1 MIDRPFDQ
9 FRDTFKEANTR
20 SKELFK
26 YVFEKSDSIS
36 LWIIG
41 LSVGGIS
48 IFANNIGKVKGAINP
63 HLLSPILYLL
73 AISVTSG
80 ILYRVLYLN
89 LYVQLSQTLD
99 GIDVA
104 FTRKKTMDTESFL
117 NGDES
122 FEGVLIVIQN
132 STGEDLSRLLPLYN
146 SADDIGK
153 QILYHS
159 TVKHYLE
166 SVEFAKRD
174 TELAIDFAA
183 DTYAKFFYSTKEK
196 YKKTFT
202 EGDNGRKYKII
213 RALTIFLYLVYNLT
227 FIAALFLFA
236 ASV

>member
-9 FRDTFKEANTR
+9 LRDTFKETNTR

-26 YVFEKSDSIS
+26 YVFEKSDSIL

-48 IFANNIGKVKGAINP
+48 IFANNIGKVKDSINP
-63 HLLSPILYLL
+63 LFLSPILYLL

-89 LYVQLSQTLD
+89 FYVLLSQTFD
-99 GIDVA
+99 GIDIA

-117 NGDES
+117 NGNET

-132 STGEDLSRLLPLYN
+132 GTGENLSHLLPIYN
-146 SADDIGK
+146 NADDTGK
-153 QILYHS
+153 QILYDS

-166 SVEFAKRD
+166 SVEFAKKD

-183 DTYAKFFYSTKEK
+183 DTYAQFFHSTKEK
-196 YKKTFT
+196 YKKQFT
-202 EGDNGRKYKII
+202 DGDKGRKYKIL
-213 RALTIFLYLVYNLT
+213 RALTIFLYLLYNLT
-227 FIAALFLFA
+227 FIIALFLFA
-236 ASV
+236 ASA

>member
-48 IFANNIGKVKGAINP
+48 IFANNIGKVKDAINP
-63 HLLSPILYLL
+63 HFLSPILYLL

-80 ILYRVLYLN
+80 ILYRILYLN
-89 LYVQLSQTLD
+89 LYVFLSQTLD

-117 NGDES
+117 NGNET

-132 STGEDLSRLLPLYN
+132 GTGENLNHLLPMYN
-146 SADDIGK
+146 DADDKGK
-153 QILYHS
+153 QILYDS

-183 DTYAKFFYSTKEK
+183 DT
-196 YKKTFT
+196 
-202 EGDNGRKYKII
+202 
-213 RALTIFLYLVYNLT
+213 
-227 FIAALFLFA
+227 
-236 ASV
+236 